1 MSVRLP
7 RCLVFDMD
15 GTLLDS
21 LPGIAYSVKAAF
33 DAAGLRGRIGDL
45 RELIGPPIRVIL
57 SRAAETDDP
66 ALLDTLE
73 RHFRASYDNEGWRQ
87 SAFFPAA
94 LGVLQAMKKNGYR
107 LFVVTNKPR
116 HISTMAIEAEG
127 ATFLFESIYTRDSKE
142 PPYVSKA
149 DMLHALLTDQHL
161 SPQDC
166 VMVGDTMEDAGAA
179 AMHRINFIFM
189 AHGYGELSSAHPVML
204 KLESFSE
211 FMPYLAVEN
220 A

>member
-7 RCLVFDMD
+7 RCLLFDMD

-21 LPGIAYSVKAAF
+21 LPGIEYSVKAAF
-33 DAAGLRGRIGDL
+33 DAAGLPERTFDL
-45 RELIGPPIRVIL
+45 RELIGPPIRIIL

-87 SAFFPAA
+87 SAFFP
-94 LGVLQAMKKNGYR
+94 GVLEVLRTMKKSGHR
-107 LFVVTNKPR
+107 LFIVTNKPR
-116 HISTMAIEAEG
+116 HISTMAVEAEG
-127 ATFLFESIYTRDSKE
+127 AALLFERIYTRDSKE

-149 DMLHALLTDQHL
+149 DMVHALLTDQHL

-166 VMVGDTMEDAGAA
+166 VMVGDTMEDAEAA
-179 AMHRINFIFM
+179 SSIGMQFCLM
-189 AHGYGELSSAHPVML
+189 THGYGDVPDGSDVPVAFRFGH
-204 KLESFSE
+204 FSE
-211 FMPYLAVEN
+211 LMPLLARE
-220 A
+220 